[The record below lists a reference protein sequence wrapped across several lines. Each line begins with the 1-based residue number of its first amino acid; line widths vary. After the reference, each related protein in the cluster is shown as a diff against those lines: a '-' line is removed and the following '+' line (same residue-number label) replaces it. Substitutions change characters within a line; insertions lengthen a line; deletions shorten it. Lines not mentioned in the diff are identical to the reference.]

1 MRSRG
6 RLALSLVLA
15 CAGVDAACAQDK
27 PTDQDRATLAQCLV
41 KAKTT
46 KAAPESCISA
56 VQGPCLDKP
65 EGQST
70 FGMRDCANREAAIWD
85 EQLNKGYKAVLKE
98 YGDADADGDNGKKLK
113 GADLIRDAERAW
125 LTFREK
131 KCQVA
136 GLQMAGGSGAGILID
151 DCYLYETAH
160 QAIWLNSLVDTPEN
174 CLDGRRKSRP

>member
-1 MRSRG
+1 MRSGG
-6 RLALSLVLA
+6 RLALSLLLV
-15 CAGVDAACAQDK
+15 CMGGIGAAYAQQK
-27 PTDQDRATLAQCLV
+27 PTEQDRAAIAQCLA

-70 FGMRDCANREAAIWD
+70 VGMRDCANREAAIWD

-98 YGDADADGDNGKKLK
+98 YGDADADGDSGKKLK

-125 LTFREK
+125 LASREK
-131 KCQVA
+131 KCRVA
-136 GLQMAGGSGAGILID
+136 GLQMAGGSGAGVLID

-160 QAIWLNSLVDTPEN
+160 QAIWLNSLVDTP
-174 CLDGRRKSRP
+174 

>member
-1 MRSRG
+1 MVGVTMRPGG
-6 RLALSLVLA
+6 RLALSLLLV
-15 CAGVDAACAQDK
+15 CMGGIGAAYAQQK
-27 PTDQDRATLAQCLV
+27 PTEQDRAAIAQCLA

-46 KAAPESCISA
+46 KAAPESCIGA

-125 LTFREK
+125 LTSREK
-131 KCQVA
+131 KCRVA
-136 GLQMAGGSGAGILID
+136 GLQMAGGSGAGVLID

-160 QAIWLNSLVDTPEN
+160 QAIWLNSLVDTP
-174 CLDGRRKSRP
+174 

>member
-1 MRSRG
+1 MVG
-6 RLALSLVLA
+6 LMRLAALVCGFSFVA
-15 CAGVDAACAQDK
+15 SIACAQEQ
-27 PTDQDRATLAQCLV
+27 PTAQDRTTLAQCLA

-46 KAAPESCISA
+46 KAQPDTCIGV

-70 FGMRDCANREAAIWD
+70 YGMRDCANRESALWD
-85 EQLNKGYKAVLKE
+85 EQLNVAYKAVLKE
-98 YGDADADGDNGKKLK
+98 YGDTDADGANGKTVK

-125 LTFREK
+125 LATRDK

-136 GLQMAGGSGAGILID
+136 ALQMAGGTGAGVLAD

-160 QAIWLNSLVDTPEN
+160 QAIWLNSLVDTQ
-174 CLDGRRKSRP
+174 

>member
-1 MRSRG
+1 MRSG
-6 RLALSLVLA
+6 SRLALSLVLA
-15 CAGVDAACAQDK
+15 CAGARAASAQEK
-27 PTDQDRATLAQCLV
+27 PTDQDRATVVQCLA

-46 KAAPESCISA
+46 KAAPESCIGV

-70 FGMRDCANREAAIWD
+70 YGMRDCANREAAIWD

-98 YGDADADGDNGKKLK
+98 YGDTDADENNGKKIK

-125 LTFREK
+125 LTSREK

-136 GLQMAGGSGAGILID
+136 GLQMAGGTGESVLID

-160 QAIWLNSLVDTPEN
+160 QAIWLNSLVDTP
-174 CLDGRRKSRP
+174 